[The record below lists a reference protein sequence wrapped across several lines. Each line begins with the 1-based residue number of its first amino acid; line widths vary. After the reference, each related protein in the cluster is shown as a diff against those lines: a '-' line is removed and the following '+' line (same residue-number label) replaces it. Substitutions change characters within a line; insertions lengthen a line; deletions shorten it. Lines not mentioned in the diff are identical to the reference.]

1 MIDHVESH
9 IAQSI
14 ESGGAPKIEK
24 IFNLSK
30 NNKDDP
36 PLNGYLNYYGYRN
49 EERKYNLLYPE
60 KQARQEDPLS

>member
-1 MIDHVESH
+1 MPAMIEHVESH

-14 ESGGAPKIEK
+14 ESKGAPKYEK

-36 PLNGYLNYYGYRN
+36 PLNGFLNYYGFRN
-49 EERKYNLLYPE
+49 EERKFNQLYPE
-60 KQARQEDPLS
+60 KQDKK